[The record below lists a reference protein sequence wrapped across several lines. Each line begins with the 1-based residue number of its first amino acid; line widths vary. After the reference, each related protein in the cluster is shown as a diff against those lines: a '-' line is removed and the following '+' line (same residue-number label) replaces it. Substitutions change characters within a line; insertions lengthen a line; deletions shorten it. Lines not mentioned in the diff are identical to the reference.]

1 MGEELEMS
9 MLDQRIDYQI
19 QVSNANKS
27 YDKIKAGDISH
38 PSLFGRTTDYEKVLK
53 KLKAIK
59 IHNPARE
66 YRLVKTTTTLELVD
80 ENQV

>member
-1 MGEELEMS
+1 

-19 QVSNANKS
+19 QIGNP
-27 YDKIKAGDISH
+27 DKTWDEVKAGDISH
-38 PSLFGRTTDYEKVLK
+38 PSLFGRITDYERALK

-66 YRLVKTTTTLELVD
+66 YRLVKTTTTLEAVD